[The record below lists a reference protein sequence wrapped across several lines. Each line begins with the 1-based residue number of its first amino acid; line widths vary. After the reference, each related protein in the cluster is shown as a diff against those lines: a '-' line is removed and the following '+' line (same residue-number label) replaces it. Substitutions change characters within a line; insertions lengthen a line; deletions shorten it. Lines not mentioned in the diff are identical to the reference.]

1 MLSKLCQVIGIPH
14 SDQQP
19 TPTMRSIWTDCL
31 AYWEPRR
38 IVYNGLLAVVVLLQL
53 AQQKWWG
60 ELGQPPALARLVVA
74 VALANL
80 CYTVAHGID
89 VAVQH
94 SDFRKLWLEYRGLLF
109 VAGSFLGCVLAF
121 LFFPVFVLA
130 HPA

>member
-1 MLSKLCQVIGIPH
+1 MIGVPQP
-14 SDQQP
+14 DQQP
-19 TPTMRSIWTDCL
+19 PPTMRSIWSNCL

-38 IVYNGLLAVVVLLQL
+38 IVYNGLLTVVVVLQL
-53 AQQKWWG
+53 AQHGWWN
-60 ELGQPPALARLVVA
+60 ELGQPLALARLVVA

-80 CYTVAHGID
+80 CYTVAHGVD
-89 VAVQH
+89 VALQH
-94 SDFRKLWLEYRGLLF
+94 SDFSKLWLEYRGLLF